1 MISKQCRYMV
11 RKKIYFLQLPTV
23 DDRISITITG
33 TEYSLCKAV
42 WDLMLLYNRLF
53 FRIFVALPLHWI
65 NLAVFYPCWIS
76 LYFNFQ
82 KKKAYVLKFKF
93 TACVNYSVWIEFFNS
108 CEIAWFLS
116 TDSVY
121 KKIWIYQSRAAW
133 IFKIFGMIKSK
144 KRKQPSY
151 FTDTNINMK

>member
-11 RKKIYFLQLPTV
+11 RKKKYFLQLSTV

-33 TEYSLCKAV
+33 TEYSLCRKPYEILCSCIIV
-42 WDLMLLYNRLF
+42 YF
-53 FRIFVALPLHWI
+53 FVSLWH
-65 NLAVFYPCWIS
+65 YPCIELILQYSTHVEFHCTSIFKRKRLTYWS
-76 LYFNFQ
+76 LNS
-82 KKKAYVLKFKF
+82 LP
-93 TACVNYSVWIEFFNS
+93 VWITQCDFCNS

-116 TDSVY
+116 TENVY
-121 KKIWIYQSRAAW
+121 KKIWIDQSRAVW

-144 KRKQPSY
+144 KRKQPCY